1 MNRKTLMAT
10 AALGLGLVFG
20 GGVNGAAN
28 AAGMDKVKACFVYVG
43 PVGDGGWT
51 YQHDQGRL
59 ALIEA
64 YGDKVDAST
73 YQENVPEG
81 ADSERVLTQMAL
93 GGCNIIFTTSFGYM
107 DATNAVAAKFPD
119 VKFEHATG
127 YKRDSDNVSTYN
139 ARFYEGRAVQGH
151 LAGKL
156 TKSNKIGYIASF
168 PIPEVIS
175 GINSYYLH
183 AKAANPAVEL
193 TVIWAFTWFDPAKE
207 ADAAKAMIDQGVD
220 VIAAH
225 TDSTAP
231 LAEAAKTPGVI
242 GFGQASDMAAY
253 KPSPRV
259 SSIIDNWAP
268 YYVKRVGALLDG
280 SYAQTDS
287 WEGISAGEVE
297 IGEITDAVPAD
308 VKAEAEAM
316 RDAIAAGTYHP
327 FTGPINKQDGSVWLA
342 DGATA
347 PDGDLLGMT
356 FYVEGIVGDI
366 PK

>member
-1 MNRKTLMAT
+1 MIRRTMLAT
-10 AALGLGLVFG
+10 VAMGLSLALSG
-20 GGVNGAAN
+20 GAF

-43 PVGDGGWT
+43 PIGDGGWT
-51 YQHDQGRL
+51 FQHHDG
-59 ALIEA
+59 ALQVQA
-64 YGDKVDAST
+64 AFGDKVEIQ

-81 ADSERVLTQMAL
+81 ADAERVLTQMAL

-107 DATNAVAAKFPD
+107 DPTNAVAAKFPD

-127 YKRDSDNVSTYN
+127 FKRDHANVSTYN
-139 ARFYEGRAVQGH
+139 ARFYEGRAIQGH
-151 LAGKL
+151 IAGKM
-156 TKSNKIGYIASF
+156 TKTNKIGYIASF
-168 PIPEVIS
+168 PIPEVIM
-175 GINSYYLH
+175 GINAYYLH
-183 AKAANPAVEL
+183 AKKVNPNVEL
-193 TVIWAFTWFDPAKE
+193 SVVWAFTWFDPAKE
-207 ADAAKAMIDQGVD
+207 ADSARALIDQGVD

-242 GFGQASDMAAY
+242 GFGQASDMAIPEY
-253 KPSPRV
+253 MPTPRV
-259 SSIIDNWAP
+259 SSIIDNWGP

-280 SYAQTDS
+280 TYAQADA
-287 WEGISAGEVE
+287 WEGIAGGEVL
-297 IGEITDAVPAD
+297 IGQITDAVPAD

-342 DGATA
+342 DGVTA
-347 PDGDLLGMT
+347 PDGDLLGMG

-366 PK
+366 PQ

>member
-1 MNRKTLMAT
+1 MNRRTLMAT
-10 AALGLGLVFG
+10 AALGLGLAFG
-20 GGVNGAAN
+20 GGAH

-51 YQHDQGRL
+51 YQHDQGRQ
-59 ALIEA
+59 AVA
-64 YGDKVDAST
+64 AAFGDKVDAST

-81 ADSERVLTQMAL
+81 ADAERVLTQMAL

-107 DATNAVAAKFPD
+107 DPTNAVAAKFPN

-127 YKRDSDNVSTYN
+127 YRRDSDNVSTYG
-139 ARFYEGRAVQGH
+139 ARFYEGRAVIGTI
-151 LAGKL
+151 AGRM

-168 PIPEVIS
+168 PIPEVVR
-175 GINSYYLH
+175 GINSTYLH
-183 AKAANPAVEL
+183 AKKVNPDV
-193 TVIWAFTWFDPAKE
+193 TISVVWAYTWFDPAKE
-207 ADAAKAMIDQGVD
+207 ADAAKALIEQGVD
-220 VIAAH
+220 VIVQH

-231 LAEAAKTPGVI
+231 LAEASKTEGVI
-242 GFGQASDMAAY
+242 GFGQASDMKEY

-280 SYAQTDS
+280 TYAQVDS

-316 RDAIAAGTYHP
+316 RDAIGAGTYHP
-327 FTGPINKQDGSVWLA
+327 FTGPLNKQDGSVWLA
-342 DGATA
+342 DGVTA
-347 PDGDLLGMT
+347 PDGDLLGMD
-356 FYVEGIVGDI
+356 FYLEGITGDI

>member
-1 MNRKTLMAT
+1 MNRRILMTT

-20 GGVNGAAN
+20 GMAQAQ
-28 AAGMDKVKACFVYVG
+28 AMDKVKACFVYVG

-59 ALIEA
+59 AVVEA
-64 YGDKVDAST
+64 YGDKVET
-73 YQENVPEG
+73 VFQENVPEG
-81 ADSERVLTQMAL
+81 ADAERVMTQMAL
-93 GGCNIIFTTSFGYM
+93 SGCNIIFSTSFGYM
-107 DATNAVAAKFPD
+107 DPTNAVAAKFPN

-127 YKRDSDNVSTYN
+127 YKREHPNVSTFN

-151 LAGKL
+151 IAGKM

-168 PIPEVIS
+168 PIPEVVM
-175 GINSYYLH
+175 GINAYYLH
-183 AKAANPAVEL
+183 AKKVNPAVEL
-193 TVIWAFTWFDPAKE
+193 TVIWAYTWFDPAKE
-207 ADAAKAMIDQGVD
+207 ADAAKAMIEQGVD
-220 VIAAH
+220 VIASH

-242 GFGQASDMAAY
+242 GFGQASDMSEY

-268 YYVKRVGALLDG
+268 YYIKRVGALLDG
-280 SYAQTDS
+280 TYEQIDA
-287 WEGISAGEVE
+287 WEGIAGGEVE

-308 VKAEAEAM
+308 LKAEALAM

-342 DGATA
+342 EGAVA
-347 PDGDLLGMT
+347 PDGDLLGMG
-356 FYVEGIVGDI
+356 FYVEGINAEI